1 MPITIST
8 KGGVRLR
15 GLDLLLALRRLE
27 PQKAAVVLR
36 ELVAMGFTVGD
47 LGISVAEIDRF
58 VHGRPALRLIRG
70 GKRSGSQSDS
80 NPSVSGSSRN
90 PTLESKNIER
100 DESRITAAEHEFVE
114 RGSALPVEASLAR
127 DARSLGRAPDA
138 SLGYPRGS
146 GSLRRSTQRVLI
158 VAVVVRGL
166 CGDSQPEAPGSGR
179 ACRVLRDIAA
189 TQFSRP
195 TRRRDKEIRRRHS
208 GGLLTDPGVGFSI
221 RPCGKIPRKKG
232 PNDCRQI
239 EKLGEEKGTRGT
251 SRSIPPRPIPH
262 EVRRKPPDQSLPGES
277 QPFPR

>member
-70 GKRSGSQSDS
+70 GKRSVSQSDS

-166 CGDSQPEAPGSGR
+166 CGDSQPEARFRPSLQGSERHRGDP
-179 ACRVLRDIAA
+179 VLTPDEA
-189 TQFSRP
+189 TGQRNSSTAFRGLADRSR
-195 TRRRDKEIRRRHS
+195 
-208 GGLLTDPGVGFSI
+208 GWLLD
-221 RPCGKIPRKKG
+221 
-232 PNDCRQI
+232 
-239 EKLGEEKGTRGT
+239 
-251 SRSIPPRPIPH
+251 
-262 EVRRKPPDQSLPGES
+262 
-277 QPFPR
+277 